1 MGLDIPDLDDRTFE
15 EVFEEARRQIPV
27 YSDEWSDHNAHD
39 TGIALLELFAWISE
53 TYTYQINR
61 ITDDHREKYLQLLG
75 VRRRPPQSSTA
86 EVVIDPPAGT
96 DGTVIPAGTQFTVDD
111 HSSVPKRFEAD
122 ADTRLVGPDLTRIIT
137 QSGGDLVDNTTEN
150 ETGKTQFYA
159 FGEEPARGDAVYFGF
174 DGDPFAAAD
183 RLRLSV
189 DFYDDDI
196 PAPVTHG
203 TREETFEPSVTVGWQ
218 YCTSYP
224 HWDEASAWA
233 DLPVLDDETK
243 SFYRG
248 GAVTLAKP
256 VGWAVDEQDLTEV
269 PVLDQ
274 SPGKVWLRCV
284 VETPGYEVPPRLD
297 AVRLNVLR
305 LRHRRTVTDELLRQ
319 DDETLETTVR
329 ADQEFF
335 FRHRPVLEA
344 DIEIAGQRWTE
355 VADFD
360 RSSSTDRHYV
370 LDHDRGAIR
379 FGNGINGSIPPV
391 QRHVTATRYVS
402 GGGREG
408 NISERSEWEF
418 TAGETVDGL
427 AIGDSEGHALDS
439 ESDGVGTD
447 IDLTPIGPARGG
459 TDMESIEAAVD
470 RFRRDL
476 KRPYR
481 ATTLSDFAY
490 LAEHTPGLR
499 FGRTHAVKSLR
510 ETDDGVQIPEIS
522 VVVVPYSTSP
532 RPIASEGFL
541 EAVRTHIAANRLL
554 TDPVEVISPTY
565 VDIGMT
571 VTVSA
576 RTGYSE
582 ADLTDAIREEMIG
595 YLDPLAGF
603 DGDGWPFGRPLYVT
617 DVAGVADSLAGV
629 QTVSSVQLSA
639 NYEEEIDSHGNVV
652 IADTALLAPS
662 VDDITVVVTSPLET
676 AAGGSQ

>member
-27 YSDEWSDHNAHD
+27 YSDEWSDHNPHD
-39 TGIALLELFAWISE
+39 TGIALLELLAWISE

-75 VRRRPPQSSTA
+75 VRRRPPQPATA
-86 EVVIDPPAGT
+86 EVVIDPPVGT
-96 DGTVIPAGTQFTVDD
+96 DGVVIPAGTQFTVDD

-159 FGEEPARGDAVYFGF
+159 FGEEPTRGDAVYFGF

-189 DFYDDDI
+189 DFYDRDI
-196 PAPVTHG
+196 PAPVSHG
-203 TREETFEPSVTVGWQ
+203 SRAETFDPSVTVRWQ

-224 HWDEASAWA
+224 HWDEPSAWA

-256 VGWAVDEQDLTEV
+256 VGWAVDEAAVGEV

-274 SPGKVWLRCV
+274 SPGKIWLRCV

-305 LRHRRTVTDELLRQ
+305 LRHRRTVTDELLRHT
-319 DDETLETTVR
+319 DETLETTVE
-329 ADQEFF
+329 ADQEFV
-335 FRHRPVLEA
+335 FRHSPVLEA

-360 RSSSTDRHYV
+360 RSSPTDRHYV

-379 FGNGINGSIPPV
+379 FGNGVDGAIPPV
-391 QRHVTATRYVS
+391 QQHVTATRYLS
-402 GGGREG
+402 GGGTEG

-418 TAGETVDGL
+418 TPGETVDDL
-427 AIGDSEGHALDS
+427 ETEA
-439 ESDGVGTD
+439 V
-447 IDLTPIGPARGG
+447 DLTPIGPARGG
-459 TDMESIEAAVD
+459 TAMESIEAAVD

-490 LAEHTPGLR
+490 LAKHTPGLR
-499 FGRTHAVKSLR
+499 FGRTHAVKALR
-510 ETDDGVQIPEIS
+510 ETENGVQIPEIS

-532 RPIASEGFL
+532 RPVASDGFL

-582 ADLTDAIREEMIG
+582 ADLTEAIREEMVG

-603 DGDGWPFGRPLYVT
+603 DGEGWPFGRPLYVT

-639 NYEEEIDSHGNVV
+639 NYEEEIDSHGNVI

-676 AAGGSQ
+676 ATGGGQ

>member
-39 TGIALLELFAWISE
+39 TGIALLELLAWISE

-75 VRRRPPQSSTA
+75 VHRRPPQPSTA

-96 DGTVIPAGTQFTVDD
+96 DGVVIPAGTQFTVDD
-111 HSSVPKRFEAD
+111 HSTVPKRFEVD
-122 ADTRLVGPDLTRIIT
+122 RDTRLVGPDLAQIIT

-150 ETGKTQFYA
+150 ETQKTQFYA
-159 FGEEPARGDAVYFGF
+159 FGEEPAHGDAVYFGF
-174 DGDPFAAAD
+174 AADPFAAAD
-183 RLRLSV
+183 RLRLTV
-189 DFYDDDI
+189 DFYDADI

-203 TREETFEPSVTVGWQ
+203 SREETFEPSVSVRWQ

-224 HWDEASAWA
+224 HWEDPAAWA

-243 SFYRG
+243 CFYRG
-248 GAVTLAKP
+248 GAITLGKP
-256 VGWAVDEQDLTEV
+256 VGWAVDQATVDEV

-274 SPGKVWLRCV
+274 PAGKVWLRCV

-305 LRHRRTVTDELLRQ
+305 LQHRRTVTDELLRR
-319 DDETLETTVR
+319 DDETLETPVE

-335 FRHRPVLEA
+335 FRQSPVLDCE
-344 DIEIAGQRWTE
+344 IEIAGQPWTT
-355 VADFD
+355 VGDFD
-360 RSSSTDRHYV
+360 RSSPIDRHYV

-379 FGNGINGSIPPV
+379 FGNGIHGAIPPV

-418 TAGETVDGL
+418 TAEQDIPGL
-427 AIGDSEGHALDS
+427 DTEGV
-439 ESDGVGTD
+439 EF
-447 IDLTPIGPARGG
+447 TPIGPARGG

-481 ATTLSDFAY
+481 ATTLSAFAY
-490 LAEHTPGLR
+490 LAKHTPGLR
-499 FGRTHAVKSLR
+499 FGRTHAVQSLR
-510 ETDDGVQIPEIS
+510 ETEDGVVVPEIS
-522 VVVVPYSTSP
+522 VVVVPYSTNP

-541 EAVRTHIAANRLL
+541 EAVRTQIAANRLL
-554 TDPVEVISPTY
+554 TDPVEVICPTY

-571 VTVSA
+571 ITVSA

-582 ADLTDAIREEMIG
+582 ADLTEAIREEMIA

-603 DGDGWPFGRPLYVT
+603 DGEGWPFGRPLYVT
-617 DVAGVADSLAGV
+617 DVAGVADALAGV
-629 QTVSSVQLSA
+629 QQVSSVQLSA
-639 NYEEEIDSHGNVV
+639 NNEKQIDSHGNVL
-652 IADTALLAPS
+652 IDDTALLAPS
-662 VDDITVVVTSPLET
+662 VDEITVVVTSPLET
-676 AAGGSQ
+676 ATGGSQ

>member
-39 TGIALLELFAWISE
+39 TGIALLELLAWISE

-75 VRRRPPQSSTA
+75 VRRRPPQPSTA
-86 EVVIDPPAGT
+86 EVVIDPPADT
-96 DGTVIPAGTQFTVDD
+96 DGVVIPAGTQFTVDD
-111 HSSVPKRFEAD
+111 HSSVPKRFEVE
-122 ADTRLVGPDLTRIIT
+122 ADTRLVGPELRQIIT

-174 DGDPFAAAD
+174 AGDPFAAAD
-183 RLRLSV
+183 RLRLAV
-189 DFYDDDI
+189 DFYDRDI
-196 PAPVTHG
+196 PAPVSHG
-203 TREETFEPSVTVGWQ
+203 SREETFEPSVTVRWQ

-224 HWDEASAWA
+224 HWDEPSAWA
-233 DLPVLDDETK
+233 DIPVLDDETK

-248 GAVTLAKP
+248 GAVTLGKP
-256 VGWAVDEQDLTEV
+256 VGWAVDEAAVGEV

-274 SPGKVWLRCV
+274 SPGKIWLRCV

-305 LRHRRTVTDELLRQ
+305 LRHRRTVTDELLRHT
-319 DDETLETTVR
+319 DETLETTVA
-329 ADQEFF
+329 ADQEFV
-335 FRHRPVLEA
+335 FRHSPVLEA

-355 VADFD
+355 VPDFD
-360 RSSSTDRHYV
+360 RSSPTDRHYV

-379 FGNGINGSIPPV
+379 FGNGINGAVPPV

-402 GGGREG
+402 GGGTDG

-418 TAGETVDGL
+418 TPGETVDGL
-427 AIGDSEGHALDS
+427 ETEA
-439 ESDGVGTD
+439 V
-447 IDLTPIGPARGG
+447 DLTPIGPARGG
-459 TDMESIEAAVD
+459 TDMESIPAAVD

-490 LAEHTPGLR
+490 LAKHTPGLR

-510 ETDDGVQIPEIS
+510 ETDTGVEIPEIS

-541 EAVRTHIAANRLL
+541 EAVRTQIAANRLL
-554 TDPVEVISPTY
+554 TDPVEVVSPTY

-582 ADLTDAIREEMIG
+582 VDLTEAIREEMIA

-629 QTVSSVQLSA
+629 QTVSSVQLAA

-676 AAGGSQ
+676 ATGASQ